1 MRVLVINLTVDA
13 DDTVFGFT
21 TAWITALA
29 QRVEHVTVI
38 TMQTGRIALPDNV
51 EVHSLRKERG
61 YPEWRRLGRFWRLAW
76 NATRDRRID
85 ACFVHQGA
93 VFAVLFA
100 PIRLLRRVPIV
111 LWYAHGHVPRTL
123 RIAEKVVDRC
133 VTSTPSGFKLATPKL
148 RVLHQGID
156 TERFA
161 PNGSRPA
168 SDALTAVNVGR
179 ISPSK
184 LTLEVVDAVG
194 LAVADGVPV
203 RLTLI
208 GGPATGDD
216 QAYLDRIERRIADGL
231 GEHVQARGPVP
242 YPEIDK
248 AYKAAAFFPSLS
260 ATASLD
266 KTLLE
271 AMACGCV
278 PLSSNESFAQIA
290 NDAGLGALVCPP
302 TAEGLAD
309 RLRWAASLTAAER
322 VELSAAVRGVV
333 ERDHGL
339 GALTDR
345 IVGELRDVSRRP

>member
-1 MRVLVINLTVDA
+1 VRVLVINLTVDA

-38 TMQTGRIALPDNV
+38 TMQAGRIALPDNV
-51 EVHSLRKERG
+51 EVHSLGKERG
-61 YPEWRRLGRFWRLAW
+61 YPEFKRLLRFYRFAWRA
-76 NATRDRRID
+76 RRID

-100 PIRLLRRVPIV
+100 PIRLLRRVPTV
-111 LWYAHGHVPRTL
+111 LWYAHGHVPPML
-123 RIAEKVVDRC
+123 RLAEKVVDRA
-133 VTSTPSGFKLATPKL
+133 VTSTPAGFKLPSPKL

-161 PNGSRPA
+161 PNGSRPPGNE
-168 SDALTAVNVGR
+168 LTAVNVGR

-194 LAVADGVPV
+194 LAAADGVPV

-208 GGPATGDD
+208 GAPATDD
-216 QAYLDRIERRIADGL
+216 DHAYLERIERRIADGL
-231 GEHVQARGPVP
+231 SEHVQTRGPVP
-242 YPEIDK
+242 YPQID
-248 AYKAAAFFPSLS
+248 AVYKAAAFFPSLS

-278 PLSSNESFAQIA
+278 PLSSNESFAGIA
-290 NDAGLGALVCPP
+290 KAAGLDALVCEP

-309 RLRWAASLTAAER
+309 RLRWAASLSPAER
-322 VELSAAVRGVV
+322 DELSAAVREIVV
-333 ERDHGL
+333 RDHGL

-345 IVGELRDVSRRP
+345 IVGELEAVSRGG